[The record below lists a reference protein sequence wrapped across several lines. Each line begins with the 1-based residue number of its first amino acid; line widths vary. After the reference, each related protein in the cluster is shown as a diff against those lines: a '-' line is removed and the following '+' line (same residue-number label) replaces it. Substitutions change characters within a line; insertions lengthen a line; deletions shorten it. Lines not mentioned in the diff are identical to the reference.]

1 MKQIS
6 ERLPVIFYPNVRAT
20 VIIINLDLVTIL
32 ADSSFI
38 T

>member
-1 MKQIS
+1 M
-6 ERLPVIFYPNVRAT
+6 IFYPNVRAT